1 MTLRYQKR
9 HIFHARILCGHTGDH
24 YFVLAFFYTC
34 KKIYRVGIFNTFRV
48 KIPWILRIQRFLLF
62 IAENI
67 NIECDQY

>member
-1 MTLRYQKR
+1 MWTYGRPL
-9 HIFHARILCGHTGDH
+9 FRISI
-24 YFVLAFFYTC
+24 FYTF